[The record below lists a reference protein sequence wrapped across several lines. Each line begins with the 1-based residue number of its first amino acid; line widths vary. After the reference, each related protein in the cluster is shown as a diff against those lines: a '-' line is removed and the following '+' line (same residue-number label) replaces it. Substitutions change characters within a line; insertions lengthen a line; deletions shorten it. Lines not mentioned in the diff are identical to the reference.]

1 MKKDDIERNSSPDTI
16 SQLEFSAHR
25 NAMPTAPLPDPIAK
39 SIDAII
45 ELHTQKERDVPEHQ
59 RVLEKISSFFGSSA
73 FMYCL
78 LVGLSIWI
86 LGNLLGERGILPFNF
101 PSFDILERGVDIA
114 ALIISTGVLVR
125 QTRQERFAEQR
136 AQLMLQLNLL
146 SEQKIAKLISL
157 IEELR
162 LDLPN
167 VKKRYDPE
175 AEVMQQAADPIMV
188 LETLQENLEREL
200 TTERSLEQEENQQAN
215 ESINQSNETSLLAAI
230 HQLNH
235 K

>member
-1 MKKDDIERNSSPDTI
+1 MNEDNIHQTLSPNTTSQSKFFANRNSIPI
-16 SQLEFSAHR
+16 
-25 NAMPTAPLPDPIAK
+25 APLPDPIAK

-59 RVLEKISSFFGSSA
+59 RVLEKVSAFFGSSA
-73 FMYCL
+73 FMYSL
-78 LVGLSIWI
+78 LVGLFLWI
-86 LGNLLGERGILPFNF
+86 LGNSLAERGILPFNF

-162 LDLPN
+162 FDLPN
-167 VKKRYDPE
+167 LKNRYDPE
-175 AEVMQQAADPIMV
+175 AEAMQQAADPIMV
-188 LETLQENLEREL
+188 LETLQENLAKEL
-200 TTERSLEQEENQQAN
+200 YTDRPFEQEEKQQAN
-215 ESINQSNETSLLAAI
+215 ESIKQSNETSF
-230 HQLNH
+230 H
-235 K
+235 